1 MVSLNAI
8 ALKKIMEI
16 NTWFLLLQA
25 NTKKVLTK
33 YTELWDKIK
42 YLIKT
47 INRGEYNS
55 IEAGEYRKDF
65 MKIKLNSDENLPL
78 NKILK
83 LHMLAVIARYVFEED
98 CKYYPEVFLG
108 ERLHEV

>member
-1 MVSLNAI
+1 MVFASTG
-8 ALKKIMEI
+8 KHKEI
-16 NTWFLLLQA
+16 
-25 NTKKVLTK
+25 LTK

-98 CKYYPEVFLG
+98 CKYCPQVFLG